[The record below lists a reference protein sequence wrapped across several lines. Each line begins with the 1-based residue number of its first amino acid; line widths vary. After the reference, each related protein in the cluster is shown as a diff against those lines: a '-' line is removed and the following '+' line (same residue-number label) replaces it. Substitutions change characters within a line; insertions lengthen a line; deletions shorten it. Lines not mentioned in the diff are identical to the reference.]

1 MPDFSNLVSVIVCT
15 YNQQDTIG
23 RTLDSI
29 LGQKCH
35 LPVEIVVGED
45 CSTDRTLDV
54 CRRYEAQHPGLIRIL
69 SSNSNKGLVRNYFDC
84 IRACRGKYIADCAG
98 DDFWIDDN
106 KLEREVQILENNAKV
121 GIVHTDWLRYD
132 AQTGKMT
139 APAAKRSAAGIVSGH
154 TLLADILMPE
164 QRPLIHLCTALYRN
178 EWVRQAMKDHPEYF
192 DADRYDCEDMQI
204 AFFLAQMGDV
214 AYLDIPTLAYCWG
227 KASVSNPKSER
238 QQFRFWANVTQLAFR
253 LAATSGIAD
262 PRFDRFLQKR
272 VLKLFHH
279 AFLAGEPTLRSE
291 ATRLQQRMHVKSNTS
306 IRIRKALTLPGIW
319 PAALHLRKFVKRHR
333 ASISTLI

>member
-1 MPDFSNLVSVIVCT
+1 MPAFSNLVSVIVCT

-29 LGQKCH
+29 LRQKCH
-35 LPVEIVVGED
+35 LPVEIVIGED

-69 SSNSNKGLVRNYFDC
+69 RGNSNKGLVRNYFDC

-106 KLEREVQILENNAKV
+106 KLEKEVQILESHAEV

-132 AQTGKMT
+132 ALTGRMT
-139 APAAKRSAAGIVSGH
+139 APAEKRSTAGIVGGH

-164 QRPLIHLCTALYRN
+164 QRPVIHLCTALYRN
-178 EWVRQAMKDHPEYF
+178 DWVRQAMTNHPEYF

-214 AYLDIPTLAYCWG
+214 AYLDTPTLAYSCG
-227 KASVSNPKSER
+227 KASVSNPKSEQ
-238 QQFRFWANVTQLAFR
+238 QQFLFWANVTQLAFR
-253 LAATSGIAD
+253 LAAASGIAS
-262 PRFDRFLQKR
+262 PQFDSFLQKR

-279 AFLAGEPTLRSE
+279 AFLSGSPMLRSE
-291 ATRLQQRMHVKSNTS
+291 AALLQRRMRVKDNAG
-306 IRIRKALTLPGIW
+306 IRIQKALTLPGIW
-319 PAALHLRKFVKRHR
+319 PAALRLRKFIKRHR
-333 ASISTLI
+333 ASISTFI